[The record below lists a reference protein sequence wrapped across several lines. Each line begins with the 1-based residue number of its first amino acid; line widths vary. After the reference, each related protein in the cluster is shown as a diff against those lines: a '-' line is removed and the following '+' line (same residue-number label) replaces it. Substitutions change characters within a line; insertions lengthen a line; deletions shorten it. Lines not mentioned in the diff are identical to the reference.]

1 MSAKYPLICM
11 GHPLLD
17 ISSHVNSA
25 LLEKYNIVSGS
36 ACLASESHMPLYKE
50 MVDTLQCDYIA
61 GGAALNT
68 CRASQWLSKS
78 ANLSTFF
85 GAIGQDD
92 FGIRLRDASSEAGVV
107 PHFQI
112 DPSNETGTCACLIF
126 NKERALVANLGAS
139 KFLKVSFIKE
149 HWNIFEESQ
158 VIYSEG
164 YLLTDGAE
172 CVFEAAKYACEAGKV
187 FALNL
192 SAPYVIEFFKN
203 NLETVWP
210 WTEYVFG
217 NEEEAAKFGEVFGLT
232 GCVIEVAIR
241 MSLMP
246 TRTQRPK
253 KIVITRGKDSVVVA
267 SEGKAELFDVPAI
280 DPSLILDTNG
290 AGDSFVGGFLYELVR
305 GSDLRKCIAAGNYLA
320 REVIQL
326 SGCSFPAENKYE
338 Y

>member
-1 MSAKYPLICM
+1 MSAKYSLICM

-17 ISSHVNSA
+17 ISSPVDAA
-25 LLEKYNIVSGS
+25 LLQKYNIVSGS

-68 CRASQWLSKS
+68 SRASQWLSKS
-78 ANLSTFF
+78 ANFSTFF

-92 FGIRLRDASSEAGVV
+92 FGVRLREASSQAGVV
-107 PHFQI
+107 PHFQV

-139 KFLKVSFIKE
+139 KNLQVSFLKE
-149 HWNIFEESQ
+149 HWNVFEEAQ

-164 YLLTDGAE
+164 YLLTDGSAS
-172 CVFEAAKYACEAGKV
+172 VFEAAKFACETGKV

-210 WTEYVFG
+210 WTEFVFG
-217 NEEEAAKFGEVFGLT
+217 NEDEAAKFGEVFGLT
-232 GCVIEVAIR
+232 GCVIEVAIKMSR
-241 MSLMP
+241 MEGK
-246 TRTQRPK
+246 TQRPK
-253 KIVITRGKDSVVVA
+253 KIVITRGKESVVVA
-267 SEGKAELFDVPAI
+267 SEGKAELFDVPVI
-280 DPSLILDTNG
+280 DSSLVLDTNG
-290 AGDSFVGGFLYELVR
+290 AGDSFVGGFLYELIR
-305 GSDLRKCIAAGNYLA
+305 GSNLRKCIAAGNYLA
-320 REVIQL
+320 QEVIQL